1 MMRRRTIQWVMVGA
15 LASLTSLVIIVCLS
29 SGIPVLLEGRL
40 EPEVYLLLTAF
51 ALALSVP
58 LVYTELSLAHAIGMT
73 AFLSLDE
80 RFYPAMTLALA
91 LGGIVGGIARVYR
104 NRGREHRGA
113 NIRTVIY
120 LTAQVTLSF
129 YVAARTYVAFPGAM
143 LPIPTPTSENWLALF
158 VPLLVYTLLYL
169 TVYFAIFTLQQ
180 YAESRNWRVLARESG
195 LTIIV
200 LLLLPVPFTFI
211 AADVARANESFIFF
225 TITITGTALAIFAF
239 YVLSVVAQ
247 KQRRQLAE
255 MQTLAAATDAVRG
268 SLNLDGLLR
277 TLYLQISQALQIDDF
292 AVALRDEDT
301 QQVRYPL
308 VVQNGS
314 TQTASQPPLDAV
326 LIQQVIQTGQ
336 SLLVSDTIATPFTT
350 SLPEHVTAWLGVPL
364 LAGSTPSGA
373 LSVFSQDNRRHF
385 TPDDVRLLT
394 IIAGS
399 ASIAIENARLYTR
412 NSLRAEQLST
422 LNQVARL
429 LTGTL
434 SPQEVLDTIVS
445 SASTVSDAQGVAV
458 YLLVVYDTKSVL
470 HLVGSAGLSNTFTLA
485 HPEPFMLAQIATGQ
499 QLMPLIIPDI
509 GQDERTLPLRS
520 LFATENIQ
528 ALIELPLVIGDTYF
542 GVVSLFFDRVQPA
555 LHENVDLLQAYATQ
569 AAQAIKNARAYDITD
584 KALEQ
589 RVEQLY
595 ALAALG
601 RVLNATLETKQVY
614 DMMLN
619 YALDSTRA
627 TRGAVVLKQDSGLW
641 VAAQQHYP
649 PETLNDPSLLEQGIS
664 GRVLQTGQPVHV
676 DDVRT
681 ETGYLPLVPRTRSLL
696 VVPMLKSRD
705 VLGLIL
711 LESDEM
717 AAFSESDTQFV
728 AQMAYQAVVAAD
740 NTRLFQ
746 SVRETRDNLQE
757 ILNTMEEGLILID
770 ASLKI
775 ALANPRVDLPGFQP
789 EQLIGR
795 SVRDLLLDETLAF
808 APRTGFQTP
817 ESVRRLLEQI
827 QQPGEWHAY
836 SPHNY
841 EISDE
846 QGRMR
851 YVQRQIFPLRDDRDH
866 IIGALLVFYD
876 RTDERELA
884 RAQENVTQMLVHD
897 LRSPLTAVT
906 TSLRLLQ
913 QLVPADSDYKPIVEK
928 TTEVSRR
935 AIRKVLMRVDSLLD
949 VAKMESGDIYLD
961 RQPVDA
967 LTIIETVRTE
977 LMPLANEMHVTMRTD
992 LAPDLPLLHVDA
1004 DKVERMLLNLVDN
1017 ALKYTPENGTITI
1030 RAQMDG
1036 DAGWMQLAVADE
1048 GPGIPDDYKQRLF
1061 DRFVQ
1066 VSGRQGTRRGVGLG
1080 LAFCQLVTKSHG
1092 GRIWIEDNLPQGTVF
1107 LATLPVIAVSQVV
1120 E

>member
-1 MMRRRTIQWVMVGA
+1 MVGA
-15 LASLTSLVIIVCLS
+15 LASLTLLLIVVNLPD
-29 SGIPVLLEGRL
+29 GIPVLLEGRL

-73 AFLSLDE
+73 AFLSLEE
-80 RFYPAMTLALA
+80 RFYPAMTLAMA
-91 LGGIVGGIARVYR
+91 VGGILGGIARVYR
-104 NRGREHRGA
+104 NRGRENRAA

-129 YVAARTYVAFPGAM
+129 YVAARTFVAFPGAI
-143 LPIPTPTSENWLALF
+143 LPLPTPTSENWLRLLL
-158 VPLLVYTLLYL
+158 PLLVYTLLYL

-180 YAESRNWRVLARESG
+180 YTESRNWRILARESG
-195 LTIIV
+195 LTIVV
-200 LLLLPVPFTFI
+200 LLLLPVPFAII

-225 TITITGTALAIFAF
+225 TITATGTALAIFAF
-239 YVLSVVAQ
+239 YVLSTVAQ

-255 MQTLAAATDAVRG
+255 MHTLSAVTDALRG
-268 SLNLDGLLR
+268 SLNLDALLR
-277 TLYLQISQALQIDDF
+277 TLYVQMSQAFQIDDF
-292 AVALRDEDT
+292 VVALQADSHSPL
-301 QQVRYPL
+301 QYPL
-308 VVQNGS
+308 VVRQGTTQS
-314 TQTASQPPLDAV
+314 TGQLPIDAP
-326 LIQQVIQTGQ
+326 LIQQVLQTKQ
-336 SLLVSDTIATPFTT
+336 PLLVSDTAAIPFGT
-350 SLPEHVTAWLGVPL
+350 SLPAQVTSWLGVPL
-364 LAGSTPSGA
+364 LSGTASIGA
-373 LSVFSQDNRRHF
+373 LAVFSQDNRRHF
-385 TPDDVRLLT
+385 TPDDVRLLN
-394 IIAGS
+394 IIAAS

-422 LNQVARL
+422 LNQVSRL

-434 SPQEVLDTIVS
+434 SPQEVLDTLVS
-445 SASTVSDAQGVAV
+445 SASTVSDAQAVAV
-458 YLLVVYDTKSVL
+458 YLLVKYDAKSVL
-470 HLVGSAGLSNTFTLA
+470 HLVGSAGLSNAFTLA
-485 HPEPFMLAQIATGQ
+485 EHEPLLMAEIVTGQ
-499 QLMPLIIPDI
+499 RLSPLTVRDVA
-509 GQDERTLPLRS
+509 QDERAAPLRA
-520 LFATENIQ
+520 LLAKEKIQ
-528 ALIELPLVIGDTYF
+528 ALIELPLVIGDTLF
-542 GVVSLFFDRVQPA
+542 GVVALFFDQVQPA
-555 LHENVDLLQAYATQ
+555 LHEQLDLLQAYATQ
-569 AAQAIKNARAYDITD
+569 AAQAIKNARTYDIAD

-601 RVLNATLETKQVY
+601 RVLNASLETGQVY
-614 DMMLN
+614 EVMLK

-627 TRGAVVLKQDSGLW
+627 ARGVVALKNDTGLW
-641 VAAQQHYP
+641 IAAQQHYP
-649 PETLNDPSLLEQGIS
+649 PETLRDSALLEQGIP
-664 GRVLQTGQPVHV
+664 GRVLKSGQPMHV

-696 VVPMLKSRD
+696 VVPVLKARD

-711 LESDEM
+711 LESDEA

-770 ASLKI
+770 ANLNI

-789 EQLIGR
+789 EHLVGR
-795 SVRDLLLDETLAF
+795 AVRDLLLDEKLAF
-808 APRTGFQTP
+808 ATRTGFVGV

-827 QQPGEWHAY
+827 QQPGEWRAY
-836 SPHNY
+836 APHNY

-846 QGRMR
+846 QGRLR
-851 YVQRQIFPLRDDRDH
+851 YIQRQIFPLRDDREH
-866 IIGALLVFYD
+866 IIGALLVFYN

-913 QLVPADSDYKPIVEK
+913 QLVPAESDYKPIVEK

-961 RQPVDA
+961 RQPTDVR
-967 LTIIETVRTE
+967 TIVETVRTE
-977 LMPLANEMHVTMRTD
+977 LMPLANEMHVTMLTD
-992 LAPDLPLLHVDA
+992 LAPELPVLQVDA

-1030 RAQMDG
+1030 RARMD
-1036 DAGWMQLAVADE
+1036 DAAGWMQLAVADE

-1080 LAFCQLVTKSHG
+1080 LAFCQLVTKAHG
-1092 GRIWIEDNLPQGTVF
+1092 GRIWIEDNQPRGTVF
-1107 LATLPVIAVSQVV
+1107 IATLPIVTVSQG
-1120 E
+1120 ENQILK